1 MPRITE
7 LVTTLQI
14 QSNNLPPEPV
24 MTEVETEQDQDDM
37 SVEGR
42 KERPDRPS
50 VGLSNIS
57 SQGCSRVFVIKS
69 TNSQIH
75 SIFHFYLPFFTNTDI
90 YHTNIYTYTYS
101 TAYYKPIRARE
112 AAAQHIHLRQ
122 GYTQQVDR
130 RC

>member
-14 QSNNLPPEPV
+14 QSNTLPSEHV

-37 SVEGR
+37 SLEGR
-42 KERPDRPS
+42 ERKDRPERPS
-50 VGLSNIS
+50 AGLSNIS

-69 TNSQIH
+69 IH
-75 SIFHFYLPFFTNTDI
+75 SILHFYLRFFTNICIHPYVISIHI
-90 YHTNIYTYTYS
+90 YS
-101 TAYYKPIRARE
+101 PAYYKPICARK
-112 AAAQHIHLRQ
+112 AAAEYIHLRQ
-122 GYTQQVDR
+122 RHTQQVDR

>member
-14 QSNNLPPEPV
+14 QSNTLPPEPI

-42 KERPDRPS
+42 ERKDRPERPS

-69 TNSQIH
+69 INSHIH
-75 SIFHFYLPFFTNTDI
+75 SILHFYLPFFTNT
-90 YHTNIYTYTYS
+90 YIYTL
-101 TAYYKPIRARE
+101 IC
-112 AAAQHIHLRQ
+112 I
-122 GYTQQVDR
+122 
-130 RC
+130 CM